1 MTYYLTIYY
10 ADGPKTYI
18 LTDYEIMLGCI
29 TGIKEDGK
37 SVIVDYYDK
46 EINGVLITNKYG
58 AILFARNKG
67 RK

>member
-18 LTDYEIMLGCI
+18 LTDYEIGLGCI
-29 TGIKEDGK
+29 TGIKDGK
-37 SVIVDYYDK
+37 TFIINYHDV

>member
-18 LTDYEIMLGCI
+18 LTDYEIMLGLL

-37 SVIVDYYDK
+37 AIIINYHDAD
-46 EINGVLITNKYG
+46 INGVLITNKYG

-67 RK
+67 RN